1 MRTATKHVLSGRTPA
16 VLTLAACAASAN
28 AQTVYSQGPG
38 TPVGWGFFSSTIPR
52 ANRSYKH
59 ADDFTLA
66 QTATIDRLRW
76 WGMSDF
82 RSTGGL
88 SNFSAFTIELFEA
101 NTAGTL
107 PGSLLRTQ
115 TFLPALTSPT
125 ATGRVAFDT
134 GATEFRQ
141 EVTLST
147 PIELLGN
154 RKYFLAVSA
163 TPINLS
169 GDSWMWQDG
178 QFVNGLSALLQW
190 NVTPRTVFDDTD
202 SSFEIIAI
210 PAPGAAAW
218 AAPLALLAMRRHRRT
233 A

>member
-1 MRTATKHVLSGRTPA
+1 MRSHRVVVALIAP
-16 VLTLAACAASAN
+16 LALVSAAQ

-52 ANRSYKH
+52 SNRSYKH

-82 RSTGGL
+82 RQTGGL

-101 NTAGTL
+101 NGAGTL
-107 PGSLLRTQ
+107 PGTLVRSQ
-115 TFLPALTSPT
+115 TFLPALTAPT

-134 GATEFRQ
+134 GAIEFRHD
-141 EVTLST
+141 VTLAS
-147 PIELLGN
+147 PVELLGG

-163 TPINLS
+163 TPINLA

-178 QFVNGLSALLQW
+178 LFVNGASALMQW
-190 NVTPRTVFDDTD
+190 NVTPWTVFIDTD
-202 SSFEIIAI
+202 SAFEVIAI
-210 PAPGAAAW
+210 PAPGSAAAFVGVGAL
-218 AAPLALLAMRRHRRT
+218 AACRRRR
-233 A
+233 